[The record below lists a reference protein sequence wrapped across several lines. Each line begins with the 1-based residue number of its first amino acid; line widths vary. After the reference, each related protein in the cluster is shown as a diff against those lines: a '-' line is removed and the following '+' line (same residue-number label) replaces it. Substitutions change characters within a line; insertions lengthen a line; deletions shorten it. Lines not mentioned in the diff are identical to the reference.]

1 MKHGGN
7 LSERSNYIMIRHI
20 PIGIYLL
27 KVNDRNTRKRFEIC
41 SKLTKKTPERC
52 HWRRSSVFIV
62 KFEHNSYFV
71 PEILLLTS
79 NM

>member
-7 LSERSNYIMIRHI
+7 LSESSNYIMIRHI

-27 KVNDRNTRKRFEIC
+27 KVNDRNTRTRFEIC
-41 SKLTKKTPERC
+41 SKLTKKTPER
-52 HWRRSSVFIV
+52 SSVFIV
-62 KFEHNSYFV
+62 KFEHNSHFV
-71 PEILLLTS
+71 LVFLLLTS